1 MIPFKAQFRVLTVG
15 HNSKSKSELWLYV
28 RPSCN
33 ASRQVIRDHKGYRG
47 NYNDRII
54 CVLSM
59 SFKAM
64 HEHFLDQGIK
74 ITYSPGP
81 GLAMKDCTLNA
92 FSSQEIELTVN
103 DFEVRRSYPTYSTHG
118 YRRLSFICSI

>member
-1 MIPFKAQFRVLTVG
+1 MKVTPFRAQFRVLGVG
-15 HNSKSKSELWLYV
+15 HNNSLKSELWLYV
-28 RPSCN
+28 MPHCN

-59 SFKAM
+59 PFKEM
-64 HEHFLDQGIK
+64 YKHFLDQG
-74 ITYSPGP
+74 TWD
-81 GLAMKDCTLNA
+81 A
-92 FSSQEIELTVN
+92 SSLQVIELTVN
-103 DFEVRRSYPTYSTHG
+103 DFKVRRSYPTYSIHG